1 MERKVLVELCRP
13 LLSHNLFQPPASVRE
28 IADRLYIGKNA
39 VQAHLS
45 NLYDKFGIY
54 DEGADGGRRVTLAND
69 AMQRGVVT
77 IADLEDRRPDEGDE
91 RG

>member
-1 MERKVLVELCRP
+1 M
-13 LLSHNLFQPPASVRE
+13 RE
-28 IADRLYIGKNA
+28 IAGALFVGKNA
-39 VQAHLS
+39 VQAHLT

-54 DEGADGGRRVTLAND
+54 RDDGDGSRRVLLANE

-77 IADLEDRRPDEGDE
+77 IADLEQTVRRDGGR

>member
-1 MERKVLVELCRP
+1 MLVELCRP

-28 IADRLYIGKNA
+28 IGERLYIGKNA
-39 VQAHLS
+39 VQAHLT
-45 NLYDKFGIY
+45 NLYDKFAIY
-54 DEGADGGRRVTLAND
+54 DEGADGGRRVVLANE

-77 IADLEDRRPDEGDE
+77 IADLEERPPDEGGG